1 MLEGIKKMFQK
12 RSLAALEEK
21 VKEINALEPAM
32 AALTDAEL
40 TAKSLALRE
49 RVKAAAGDAADPGD
63 AAVPTD
69 AALDEIAVEAFA
81 LVREAAK
88 RTLGQR
94 PFDVQLLGGLVLHRG
109 AVAEMMTGEGKTL
122 AGVAPA
128 YLNALSGNGVHVV
141 TVNEYLSRR
150 DAVWMGKIYRLL
162 GLSVGSIIPGA
173 AFVYDPEWEIP
184 KTDEAAEEK
193 KVETTGSFLVQQ
205 EFLRP
210 VSRREAYRA
219 DITYGTNHEFGFDY
233 LRDNLIYRAE
243 DRVQHGHNFAII
255 DEVDSILIDEARTP
269 LIIAAPDAQSSD
281 FYKAFARIAMNL
293 EKDADYEVDEK
304 KKTITISD
312 AGVEKVEKLIGVQNI
327 YAPENIRL
335 VHYMEESIKAK
346 ALFTRDKDYVV
357 KDSEVYIVD
366 EFTGRL
372 LVGRRYQAGLHQAIE
387 AKEGVNVQQES
398 RTYAK
403 ISIQNYFR
411 MYKKISGMTGTAQ
424 TSAEEFFKVYKLEV
438 ESIPPNR
445 PLARHDLNDLIYKNF
460 TAKLNAIAADVRER
474 QKKGQPVL
482 LGTTSIAR
490 NELISAAL
498 SQAGIRH
505 EVLNAK
511 NNEREGAIIA
521 QAGHSGAVTVA
532 TNVAGRGVDILLG
545 GNPPDAAEA
554 EKVRALGGLH
564 VIGTD
569 RHEARRIDNQLRG
582 RAGRQGDPGSSQF
595 FLSLDDDLLRI
606 FGGDRIKGMMERFDL
621 PENEPIEFGMVTKAV
636 EQAQEKVEGANFDMR
651 KHLLEYDDVLN
662 RQRSAV
668 YKRRTEFLELPD
680 KEAIA
685 NVIADAAIAHFNAA
699 IAPTL
704 GQPVAYGHD
713 DAPTPTEAA
722 RKAFREAGIVNEG
735 ITDAGAADA
744 STSAP
749 ALETQDDFI
758 QAIRAKSAAVAEHV
772 LAKNQLLGILDMLW
786 MTNLEDLEALQ
797 ESVGLRAYAQRD
809 PLVEYRHEASI
820 LFKSFWGNF
829 NGWIFN
835 NMFKLV
841 AQSQQG
847 LGAAGAGASV
857 SGNAGGTNGA
867 AKFGLNIPAAAPA
880 SERGSGPKIGRN
892 DPCPCG
898 SKKKWKHCGLLNT
911 EEHQMNMAQGGAK
924 HEVTGG

>member
-1 MLEGIKKMFQK
+1 MLEGLKKIFQK
-12 RSLAALEEK
+12 SSIGALGEK
-21 VKEINALEPAM
+21 VKEINALEPAL
-32 AALTDAEL
+32 AGIPDTEL
-40 TAKSLALRE
+40 TAKSHALRE
-49 RVKAAAGDAADPGD
+49 RVKAGMLEGTSDA
-63 AAVPTD
+63 V
-69 AALDEIAVEAFA
+69 LDEIAVEAFA

-88 RTLGQR
+88 RVLGQR
-94 PFDVQLLGGLVLHRG
+94 PFDVQLIGGLVLHSG

-128 YLNALSGNGVHVV
+128 YLNALSGKGVHVV

-162 GLSVGSIIPGA
+162 GLTVGSIIPGA
-173 AFVYDPEWEIP
+173 AFLYDPEFEIP
-184 KTDEAAEEK
+184 KADEAAEEK

-210 VSRREAYRA
+210 VSRREAYAA
-219 DITYGTNHEFGFDY
+219 DITYGTNNEFGFDY
-233 LRDNLIYRAE
+233 LRDNLIYRSE
-243 DRVQHGHNFAII
+243 DRVQRGHNFAII

-281 FYKAFARIAMNL
+281 FYKAFARIATNL
-293 EKDADYEVDEK
+293 EKEKDYDIDEK
-304 KKTITISD
+304 KKTITITD
-312 AGVEKVEKLIGVQNI
+312 DGVEKVEKLIGVQNI

-346 ALFTRDKDYVV
+346 ALFQKDRDYVV
-357 KDSEVYIVD
+357 KDGQILIVD

-411 MYKKISGMTGTAQ
+411 MYTKIAGMTGTAQ

-445 PLARHDLNDLIYKNF
+445 GLARKDLNDLIYKNF
-460 TAKLNAIAADVRER
+460 GAKLNAIAADVKER

-482 LGTTSIAR
+482 LGTTSIAK
-490 NELISAAL
+490 NEIISAAL

-606 FGGDRIKGMMERFDL
+606 FGGDRIKGIMERFDL

-668 YKRRTEFLELPD
+668 YKRRTEFLELAD
-680 KEAIA
+680 KEVIA
-685 NVIADAAIAHFNAA
+685 NIIAEAAIAHFNAA
-699 IAPTL
+699 FAPGF
-704 GQPVAYGHD
+704 GQVTQYGHD
-713 DAPTPTEAA
+713 GEPTAEDGA
-722 RKAFREAGIVNEG
+722 RKTFKEAGIVDDPAVV
-735 ITDAGAADA
+735 DALK
-744 STSAP
+744 T
-749 ALETQDDFI
+749 EDDFI
-758 QAIRAKSAAVAEHV
+758 QAIRERSTVVSEHA

-786 MTNLEDLEALQ
+786 MTNLEDLEAAQ
-797 ESVGLRAYAQRD
+797 ESVGLRAYAQHD
-809 PLVEYRHEASI
+809 PLVEYRQEASR

-829 NGWIFN
+829 NTWIFN
-835 NMFKLV
+835 NMFKLA
-841 AQSQQG
+841 AQPGATGGGSG
-847 LGAAGAGASV
+847 TGAA
-857 SGNAGGTNGA
+857 NIN
-867 AKFGLNIPAAAPA
+867 LNIPAPA
-880 SERGSGPKIGRN
+880 SETGPGAKIGRN

-898 SKKKWKHCGLLNT
+898 SGKKWKKCGLLNT
-911 EEHQMNMAQGGAK
+911 EEHQKNMASGGKK